1 MMSKKILITAG
12 PTNEYIDEV
21 MKITN
26 MSTGRLGI
34 ELSREL
40 TSRGNEVTLIC
51 TRSVARSGLYERY
64 HLADNALLRT
74 IQIETT
80 EQMFKAL
87 EAEQGTDYDL
97 VVHAAAVG
105 DYKADFSFRMEDMA
119 EEILNKFN
127 GEYRWLI
134 QNAEPGCEVCAAD
147 ALKTILLPTLTNP
160 SCKVNDDTKISS
172 YEPNLTVKLGLT
184 PKLISHL
191 KEWYPSAILVGF
203 KLLENVSKEHII
215 EVATKLCNKND
226 MNYIIA
232 NDLHDL
238 RQGKHI
244 SYLCNKDGYCNFDFH
259 SPDDIAN
266 KIISFVE

>member
-1 MMSKKILITAG
+1 MKKILITAG

-34 ELSREL
+34 ELTNEL
-40 TSRGNEVTLIC
+40 SSRGYEVTLIC
-51 TRSVARSGLYERY
+51 TRSVTYNSLYFKYGLENNP
-64 HLADNALLRT
+64 LVKT
-74 IQIETT
+74 VKIETT
-80 EQMFKAL
+80 EQMLQALTAEAL
-87 EAEQGTDYDL
+87 EGNTYDL

-105 DYKADFSFRMEDMA
+105 DYKPEFTFKMEDIA

-127 GEYRWLI
+127 SEYRWLI
-134 QNAEPGCEVCAAD
+134 QNADPGCEVCAAD
-147 ALKTILLPTLTNP
+147 ALKNILLPTLTNP
-160 SCKVNDDTKISS
+160 SCKVDDDTKISS

-191 KEWYPSAILVGF
+191 KEWFPEAILVGF
-203 KLLENVSKEHII
+203 KLLENVTKDHII
-215 EVATKLCNKND
+215 EVATKLCNKNN

-244 SYLCNKDGYCNFDFH
+244 SYLCNKDGYCSVDFH
-259 SPDDIAN
+259 SPQDIAN
-266 KIISFVE
+266 KIISFII

>member
-1 MMSKKILITAG
+1 MKKILITAG

-34 ELSREL
+34 ELTNEL
-40 TSRGNEVTLIC
+40 SSRGYEVTLVC
-51 TRSVARSGLYERY
+51 TRSVTYNSLYFKYGLENNP
-64 HLADNALLRT
+64 LVKT
-74 IQIETT
+74 VKIETT
-80 EQMFKAL
+80 EQMLQALTAEAL
-87 EAEQGTDYDL
+87 EGYTYDL

-105 DYKADFSFRMEDMA
+105 DYKPEFTFKMEDMA
-119 EEILNKFN
+119 EEIYNKIEEFTN
-127 GEYRWLI
+127 FSKKVGYFPSRKEI
-134 QNAEPGCEVCAAD
+134 KD
-147 ALKTILLPTLTNP
+147 IISDTLTNP
-160 SCKVNDDTKISS
+160 KCKVNDDTKISS

-191 KEWYPSAILVGF
+191 KEWFPEATLVGF
-203 KLLENVSKEHII
+203 KLLENVTKDHII
-215 EVATKLCNKND
+215 EVATKLCNKNN

-244 SYLCNKDGYCNFDFH
+244 SYLCNKDGYCNVDFH
-259 SPDDIAN
+259 SPQDIAN
-266 KIISFVE
+266 KIISFIE

>member
-1 MMSKKILITAG
+1 MKKILITAG

-34 ELSREL
+34 ELTNEL
-40 TSRGNEVTLIC
+40 SSRGYEVTLIC
-51 TRSVARSGLYERY
+51 TRSVTYNSLYFKYGLENNP
-64 HLADNALLRT
+64 LVKT
-74 IQIETT
+74 VKIETT
-80 EQMFKAL
+80 EQMLQALTAEAL
-87 EAEQGTDYDL
+87 EGNTYDL

-105 DYKADFSFRMEDMA
+105 DYKPEFTFKMEDMA
-119 EEILNKFN
+119 SEISEMLYEEFN
-127 GEYRWLI
+127 GELPVSEQI
-134 QNAEPGCEVCAAD
+134 VIN
-147 ALKTILLPTLTNP
+147 KILDVLTRP
-160 SCKVNDDTKISS
+160 YCKVDDDTKISS

-191 KEWYPSAILVGF
+191 KEWFPEAILVGF
-203 KLLENVSKEHII
+203 KLLENVTKEHII
-215 EVATKLCNKND
+215 EVATKLCNKNN

-244 SYLCNKDGYCNFDFH
+244 SYLCNKDGYCNVDFH
-259 SPDDIAN
+259 SPQDIAN
-266 KIISFVE
+266 KIISFIE

>member
-1 MMSKKILITAG
+1 MKKILITAG

-34 ELSREL
+34 ELTNEL
-40 TSRGNEVTLIC
+40 SSRGYEVTLVC
-51 TRSVARSGLYERY
+51 TRSVTYNSLYFKYGLENNP
-64 HLADNALLRT
+64 LVKT
-74 IQIETT
+74 VKIETT
-80 EQMFKAL
+80 DQMLMAL
-87 EAEQGTDYDL
+87 ADESTSGTVYDL

-105 DYKADFSFRMEDMA
+105 DYKADFSFRMEDLA

-127 GEYRWLI
+127 NEYRWLI
-134 QNAEPGCEVCAAD
+134 QNADPGYEVCAAD
-147 ALKTILLPTLTNP
+147 ALKNILLPTLINP

-184 PKLISHL
+184 PKLISYL
-191 KEWYPSAILVGF
+191 KEWFPEATLVGF
-203 KLLENVSKEHII
+203 KLLENVTKDHII
-215 EVATKLCNKND
+215 EVATKLCNKNN

-244 SYLCNKDGYCNFDFH
+244 SYLVDKNGYCNFDFH

>member
-1 MMSKKILITAG
+1 MKKILITAG

-40 TSRGNEVTLIC
+40 TARGNEVTLIC

-64 HLADNALLRT
+64 SLANNDKLKT

-80 EQMFKAL
+80 DQMLMAL
-87 EAEQGTDYDL
+87 ADESTSGTVYDL

-105 DYKADFSFRMEDMA
+105 DYKADFSFKMEDMA
-119 EEILNKFN
+119 KEITTWFMKKFNAFEYDTIEKVEEAILN
-127 GEYRWLI
+127 I
-134 QNAEPGCEVCAAD
+134 
-147 ALKTILLPTLTNP
+147 LTNP
-160 SCKVNDDTKISS
+160 ICKVNDDTKISS

-191 KEWYPSAILVGF
+191 KEWFPEAILVGF
-203 KLLENVSKEHII
+203 KLLENVTKDHII
-215 EVATKLCNKND
+215 DVATKLCNKNN

-244 SYLCNKDGYCNFDFH
+244 SYLVNKDGYCNFDFH

>member
-1 MMSKKILITAG
+1 MKKILITAG

-34 ELSREL
+34 ELTNEL
-40 TSRGNEVTLIC
+40 SSRGYEVTLVC
-51 TRSVARSGLYERY
+51 TRSVTYNSLYFKYGLENNP
-64 HLADNALLRT
+64 LVKT
-74 IQIETT
+74 VKIETT
-80 EQMFKAL
+80 EQMLQALAAEAL
-87 EAEQGTDYDL
+87 EGNTYDL

-105 DYKADFSFRMEDMA
+105 DYKPEFTFKMEDMA
-119 EEILNKFN
+119 KEIANYFWNECDICDTKDEFT
-127 GEYRWLI
+127 E
-134 QNAEPGCEVCAAD
+134 A
-147 ALKTILLPTLTNP
+147 ILHIMTNP
-160 SCKVNDDTKISS
+160 KCKVNDDTKISS

-191 KEWYPSAILVGF
+191 KEWFPEATLVGF
-203 KLLENVSKEHII
+203 KLLENVTKDHII
-215 EVATKLCNKND
+215 DVATKLCNKNN

-244 SYLCNKDGYCNFDFH
+244 SYLCNKDGYCNVDFH
-259 SPDDIAN
+259 SPQDIAN
-266 KIISFVE
+266 KIISFIE

>member
-1 MMSKKILITAG
+1 MKKILITAG

-34 ELSREL
+34 ELTNVLS
-40 TSRGNEVTLIC
+40 SRGYEVTLVC
-51 TRSVARSGLYERY
+51 TRSVTYNSLYFKYGLENNP
-64 HLADNALLRT
+64 LVKT
-74 IQIETT
+74 VKIETT
-80 EQMFKAL
+80 EQMLQALTAEAL
-87 EAEQGTDYDL
+87 EGNTYDL

-105 DYKADFSFRMEDMA
+105 DYKPEFTFKMEDMA
-119 EEILNKFN
+119 SEISEMLYEEFN
-127 GEYRWLI
+127 GELPVSE
-134 QNAEPGCEVCAAD
+134 QLVTN
-147 ALKTILLPTLTNP
+147 KILDVLTRP
-160 SCKVNDDTKISS
+160 YCKVDDDTKISS

-191 KEWYPSAILVGF
+191 KEWFPEATLVGF
-203 KLLENVSKEHII
+203 KLLENVTKDHII
-215 EVATKLCNKND
+215 DVATKLCNKNN

-244 SYLCNKDGYCNFDFH
+244 SYLCNKDGYCNVDFH
-259 SPDDIAN
+259 SPQDIAN
-266 KIISFVE
+266 KINSFIE

>member
-1 MMSKKILITAG
+1 MKKILITAG

-40 TSRGNEVTLIC
+40 TARGNEVTLIC

-64 HLADNALLRT
+64 NLANNDKLKT

-80 EQMFKAL
+80 DQMLMAL
-87 EAEQGTDYDL
+87 ADESTSGTVYNL

-105 DYKADFSFRMEDMA
+105 DYKADFSFKMEDMA
-119 EEILNKFN
+119 LEIAEYLHNKYDEIPSICDFHQD
-127 GEYRWLI
+127 I
-134 QNAEPGCEVCAAD
+134 
-147 ALKTILLPTLTNP
+147 LKIMTNP
-160 SCKVNDDTKISS
+160 KCKVNDDTKISS

-184 PKLISHL
+184 PKLISYL
-191 KEWYPSAILVGF
+191 KEWFPEATLVGF
-203 KLLENVSKEHII
+203 KLLENVTKDHII
-215 EVATKLCNKND
+215 EVATKLCNKNN

-244 SYLCNKDGYCNFDFH
+244 SYLVDKNGYCNFDFH